1 MFARVSSIQP
11 GFPKSA
17 LVTVET
23 DVTEK
28 TLYAF
33 SVVGLPDKAVEEARD
48 RLSSAIKHS
57 GFRSP
62 KQYNHKIVIS
72 LAPADIRKEG
82 AVFDLPM
89 ALSYLLSVGEI
100 DFDPTGVAFLGELA
114 LDGTLRPVRGVL
126 PAALLAKEVGLRAI
140 VVPKENAPEAAL
152 VSGIAVYGAGSLS
165 EVISHVR
172 RESSL
177 EKTPHTKPKITID
190 ETKTDFRDIHGQET
204 AKRGLEIAAAGR
216 HNVSFVGPP
225 GTGKTMLASALS
237 GILPPL
243 SFEES
248 VEVTAIH
255 SLAGILKEILVSAP
269 PVRSPHHTSS
279 YVALVG
285 GGNTLRPGEVT
296 LAHRGVLF
304 LDEFPEFDR
313 RAIEALREPLENR
326 SITIARAAGSA
337 TFPANIMLIAAMNP
351 PSRLADQREQAR
363 FEKKLSGAIVD
374 RIDLWIDVPLVPHEK
389 LEKRSDAERSEKIRA
404 RVLKARDIQKKRA
417 AQHGFTAAT
426 NSELPSKILDE
437 TIGIPLATKKVL
449 TDAAKR
455 LNLSPRSYHRVL
467 RIARTIADLSG
478 EKNVQDT
485 HILEA
490 LQYRPR
496 LHNHIRD

>member
-1 MFARVSSIQP
+1 MFAKVFSIQP
-11 GFPKSA
+11 AFPKSA

-23 DVTEK
+23 DVTPK

-48 RLSSAIKHS
+48 RISAAIKHS

-72 LAPADIRKEG
+72 LAPADIKKEG
-82 AVFDLPM
+82 AVFDLSM
-89 ALSYLLSVGEI
+89 ALSYLLSAEEI
-100 DFDPTGVAFLGELA
+100 SFDPEGVAFLGELA
-114 LDGTLRPVRGVL
+114 LDGTLRPVHGAL
-126 PAALLAKEVGLRAI
+126 PAALSAKEAGLRAI
-140 VVPKENAPEAAL
+140 VVPKENAAEAAL
-152 VSGIAVYGAGSLS
+152 VSGIVVYGARSLS
-165 EVISHVR
+165 DVIAHVR

-177 EKTPHTKPKITID
+177 AKVPHTKLHARSDTAEID
-190 ETKTDFRDIHGQET
+190 FADIHGQET

-255 SLAGILKEILVSAP
+255 SLAGVLKETLITTP

-285 GGNTLRPGEVT
+285 GGNALRPGEVT

-326 SITIARAAGSA
+326 SITVSRAAGSI

-351 PSRLADQREQAR
+351 PSQYADQREQAR
-363 FEKKLSGAIVD
+363 FERKLSGAIVD
-374 RIDLWIDVPLVPHEK
+374 RVDLWMEVPLVPHEK
-389 LEKRSDAERSEKIRA
+389 LERRGDAELSEKIRA

-417 AQHGFTAAT
+417 HQLGFTAAT
-426 NSELPSKILDE
+426 NSELPSKVLDE
-437 TIGIPLATKKVL
+437 TVGIPLKTKKVL

-467 RIARTIADLSG
+467 RIARTIADLAG
-478 EKNVQDT
+478 EKNVRDA
-485 HILEA
+485 HVLEA

-496 LHNHIRD
+496 FRNT